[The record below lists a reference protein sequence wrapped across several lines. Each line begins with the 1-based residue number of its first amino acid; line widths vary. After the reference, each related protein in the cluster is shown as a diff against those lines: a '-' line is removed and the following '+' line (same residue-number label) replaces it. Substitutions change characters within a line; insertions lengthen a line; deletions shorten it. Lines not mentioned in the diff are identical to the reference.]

1 MKIQSMML
9 TFAVTVA
16 GMAAAAADPAGGAT
30 KNTGGG
36 GGGGGFVCTNGVG
49 VGCIGSIATLP
60 ITINVG
66 NVSALNGNYLTIL
79 SDDLNDLSILDG
91 NILDHNQI
99 LDDVYATVL
108 SDFLDKF
115 GINVSGND
123 VGICTNVLGLQ
134 LCK

>member
-9 TFAVTVA
+9 TFAVAVA
-16 GMAAAAADPAGGAT
+16 GMGAAAANPAGGGT
-30 KNTGGG
+30 TNTGG

-60 ITINVG
+60 IVVNIKDVRALDG
-66 NVSALNGNYLTIL
+66 NELSIL
-79 SDDLNDLSILDG
+79 SGDLNYVSILDG
-91 NILDHNQI
+91 SILNNNQI

-108 SDFLDKF
+108 SDFLNKF

-123 VGICTNVLGLQ
+123 VGVCTNVLGVQ

>member
-9 TFAVTVA
+9 MFAVGLA
-16 GMAAAAADPAGGAT
+16 GMGAAAADPAGGAT
-30 KNTGGG
+30 THN

-60 ITINVG
+60 IVINIKDVSVLDG
-66 NVSALNGNYLTIL
+66 NQLTIL
-79 SDDLNDLSILDG
+79 SDDLNELSVLDGSIL
-91 NILDHNQI
+91 NHNQI

-108 SDFLDKF
+108 SDFLNKF

-123 VGICTNVLGLQ
+123 VGVCTNVLGVQ